1 MSVNPMNVELPLPA
15 TSSSGGNRKK
25 LRRQESMADKTK
37 AHLKK
42 HKVKHGIC
50 WFVSITT
57 LVIVLIVTLM
67 AAAYVAYNHY
77 NRAASSAE
85 LAAQAKAE
93 GAVVNIGQQSV
104 LPPKDDDDD
113 TARRLADST
122 FSSSMLNQVMAAAA
136 NHPNI
141 RGLAAKMRG
150 LSTTGTIDTSTFNE
164 TSDYRVTNVVANV
177 RDGMGQSLRTVN
189 MLLCFL
195 QQTSAG
201 DFFNKGPFIA
211 NVDETACQ
219 QQEGGGGDDSQNRR
233 IIRPWSVVATGPNA
247 TTPEGLFEV
256 SAWLTIP
263 AGRGEPMELEFK
275 MEVEK
280 SKILEKKDGSF
291 YPSEFRVQF
300 RTKDPEAPM
309 QYKGVIE
316 TTANGNDRL
325 FNYVMSAGG
334 EQEMGPGTTG
344 QMQMSQAI
352 FSSYNNETEVG
363 FAKTSDKQDM
373 LDKDGKSL
381 MEGGRNTQ
389 NSVGWNG
396 VYFKKSGT
404 VCLDRKN
411 NVPVGQSYRL
421 YDEKGKAIDVESYI
435 RVQVTVP
442 EDNGLLKTVKGQIL
456 EASMHDGGMYFD
468 NEWDHDTQK
477 QKYTNEEAEAI
488 FAKYFKTGVTVHET
502 EYGENGPEAGDES
515 FTLSIIPGSME
526 VTTKRIKSMDA
537 IPAGQEFK
545 LYAYHDCP
553 ENTLRFRQGGYHV
566 QTMVMFEK
574 GEWYDVKKEKGVMQK
589 ECNTSQPD
597 NGGPQNYQYQP
608 PVFEVIQKTVH
619 VFKEWEQGMDVYS
632 EVDGT
637 NGFIAKDK
645 KSEMQWSSRRNLKPT
660 VGGKQMTLYCLER
673 CIDPNKLAEEK
684 DREYCL
690 TINSDGNEERR
701 SPIPGNCDSQQGRQC
716 TCPEGSYLRTQEKKM
731 YDMPRKQPKYRAYC
745 RTTKSDGT
753 EERRSP
759 TPSGCDFKQGECTCP
774 KGSYLDQQEVPNG
787 FTKSDAKKYTFDKAT
802 GLLYADGSTV
812 PLVYAPPSCTEE
824 QKQNRQCN
832 SNDIRMNL
840 VADIPETWTAI
851 ASCLN
856 VDDWECRSSIK
867 TRYTWSTGSRWN
879 RVTYLT
885 DSNDQVR
892 MPVGEKKLSFTFPD
906 RVVPTLSGKNY
917 AHQEIVFTYQN
928 GHVRGL
934 PEVCMDA
941 ETFEMFEGKK
951 QVHGGIMHLQCYG
964 VKVKSD
970 GQPQQNVWQTADV
983 LVPQGS
989 TVTEMNED
997 TGLLTHY
1004 VLKATSVTQMMK
1016 AADVSQCVDVKF
1028 APDGTEVP
1036 TTKSQFGTMVMADYP
1051 TETLV
1056 VKVEAGVVLVDT
1068 ESENEM
1074 GDAQHDLPD
1083 GKK

>member
-1 MSVNPMNVELPLPA
+1 MSVD
-15 TSSSGGNRKK
+15 SSSSSSTTSGGNRKK
-25 LRRQESMADKTK
+25 LKRQESMADKTK

-57 LVIVLIVTLM
+57 LVVVLIVTLM

-77 NRAASSAE
+77 NKAASSAE

-104 LPPKDDDDD
+104 LPPKEDDDD

-122 FSSSMLNQVMAAAA
+122 FSSSMLNQVMAAAT

-177 RDGMGQSLRTVN
+177 RDGMGQSLQTVN
-189 MLLCFL
+189 LLLCFL

-219 QQEGGGGDDSQNRR
+219 QQGGRGGGDDSQNRR

-263 AGRGEPMELEFK
+263 RGGGESMELEFK

-300 RTKDPEAPM
+300 RTKDPKDPI

-325 FNYVMSAGG
+325 FNYVMTAGG
-334 EQEMGPGTTG
+334 EQEMKPGTTAN
-344 QMQMSQAI
+344 MQMSQAI

-363 FAKTSDKQDM
+363 FAKTSEKQDM

-381 MEGGRNTQ
+381 MEGGRKME

-396 VYFKKSGT
+396 VYFKKSDT

-411 NVPVGQSYRL
+411 NIPVGQSYRL

-435 RVQVTVP
+435 RIQVTVP
-442 EDNGLLKTVKGQIL
+442 VDNALLKTVKGQIL
-456 EASMHDGGMYFD
+456 EASMYDGGMYFD

-515 FTLSIIPGSME
+515 FILSIIPGSME

-566 QTMVMFEK
+566 QTMVVFEK

-589 ECNTSQPD
+589 QCNTSRPE
-597 NGGPQNYQYQP
+597 NSATPNYQYQP
-608 PVFEVIQKTVH
+608 PVFAVIQKTVH
-619 VFKEWEQGMDVYS
+619 VFKEWERGMDVYS

-637 NGFIAKDK
+637 NGFVAKDK

-660 VGGKQMTLYCLER
+660 VGGTQMALYCMER
-673 CIDPNKLAEEK
+673 CIDPNKLAEN
-684 DREYCL
+684 D
-690 TINSDGNEERR
+690 
-701 SPIPGNCDSQQGRQC
+701 
-716 TCPEGSYLRTQEKKM
+716 KM
-731 YDMPRKQPKYRAYC
+731 YDMPRKQPKYRAWC
-745 RTTKSDGT
+745 QDVDWKSDGT
-753 EERRSP
+753 EP
-759 TPSGCDFKQGECTCP
+759 TPSGCDIHQGECTCV
-774 KGSYLDQQEVPNG
+774 KGSYLTQQEVPNPP
-787 FTKSDAKKYTFDKAT
+787 TKSDAKKYTFDKAT

-812 PLVYAPPSCTEE
+812 PLVYAPPACTEE
-824 QKQNRQCN
+824 QKQNGQCY
-832 SNDIRMNL
+832 SNDATMDL
-840 VADIPETWTAI
+840 VADTEETWTAI

-906 RVVPTLSGKNY
+906 KVVPTLSGKNY

-951 QVHGGIMHLQCYG
+951 QVHGGVMNLQCYG

-970 GQPQQNVWQTADV
+970 GQPQDNIWQTADV

-989 TVTEMNED
+989 T
-997 TGLLTHY
+997 G
-1004 VLKATSVTQMMK
+1004 
-1016 AADVSQCVDVKF
+1016 
-1028 APDGTEVP
+1028 
-1036 TTKSQFGTMVMADYP
+1036 KSS
-1051 TETLV
+1051 TLH
-1056 VKVEAGVVLVDT
+1056 L
-1068 ESENEM
+1068 
-1074 GDAQHDLPD
+1074 
-1083 GKK
+1083 